1 MNETLSEDFLN
12 ENTVYSIETWQN
24 IKTDAFYAL
33 ALVKQPNKDNKD
45 ALIVAG
51 SDTFVLD
58 TYKHVDNPE
67 IVKTDVIAEWKGVEN
82 MPIWRD
88 FFTHFVTEIK
98 ATYFNEQAFEALG
111 LKLFTEDNKE
121 ESEQ

>member
-1 MNETLSEDFLN
+1 MNETLSEDYLN

-24 IKTDAFYAL
+24 IKTESFYAL
-33 ALVKQPNKDNKD
+33 ALVKQPNKEAKD

-58 TYKHVDNPE
+58 TYENIDNPE
-67 IVKTDVIAEWKGVEN
+67 IVKTDIIAEWKGVEN
-82 MPIWRD
+82 MPVWRD

-98 ATYFNEQAFEALG
+98 ATYFKEQAFDALG
-111 LKLFTEDNKE
+111 LELFTQK

>member
-24 IKTDAFYAL
+24 VKTDAFYAL
-33 ALVKQPNKDNKD
+33 ALVKQPHKESKD

-58 TYKHVDNPE
+58 TYKHIDNPE
-67 IVKTDVIAEWKGVEN
+67 IVKTDVIAEWKGVNN
-82 MPIWRD
+82 MPAWQD

-98 ATYFNEQAFEALG
+98 ATYFNENAFEALG
-111 LKLFTEDNKE
+111 LSQFIEDEQK